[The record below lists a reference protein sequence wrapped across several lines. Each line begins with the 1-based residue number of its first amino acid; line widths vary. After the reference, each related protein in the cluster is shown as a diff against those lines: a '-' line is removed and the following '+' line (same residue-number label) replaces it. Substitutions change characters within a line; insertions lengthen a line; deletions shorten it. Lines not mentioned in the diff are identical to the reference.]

1 MSLRQ
6 KLFFGFGGLLAVIVV
21 IGVHSITRVTELGQ
35 SIDVI
40 LRENYR
46 SVIAC
51 QEMKDG
57 LERMDSGAL
66 FTILGHE
73 SQGKD
78 LIAKNEPLFE
88 KALQAELNNITLPG
102 EGEKAES
109 IRSLF
114 NQYRSILNG
123 VLDLSVKRSV
133 KHETYFSDL
142 LPLFQKI
149 KDTADDILRMNQENM
164 VVADLEARKKALS
177 ARQQMYVMLL
187 IATLVAVAFIFF
199 TGRWVLQPITR
210 LIQSTREI
218 QQGNL
223 DLVVPTGSRDEIGQL
238 SEAFNEMAASLRE
251 FRRSGQ
257 AKIFRIQQS
266 IQQAFNNLPDV
277 IAIVDPEGQVEV
289 VTEAAREA
297 FGLKPNARIYDL
309 PYRWMVTL
317 FEEAFKGGRGRDSK
331 EEPGVIQQFVRGEER
346 FYRPR
351 AVSILDSE
359 RQPAGV
365 ILILR
370 DVTQQL
376 QQDEMKKGAIST
388 VSHQLKT
395 PLTSV
400 RMAIHL
406 LLEGKI
412 GELTPKQE
420 DLLIA
425 AREDADRLYTIL
437 EELLDI
443 SRIESGRAKMDFR
456 PVSSHSMVLEAVEPF
471 RSVALDRGVT
481 LSVDLPD
488 DLPEVWVD
496 MTRIIHVFANLLSNA
511 LKYTPAGGGVDVTAQ
526 AEEEFVC
533 FKVTDT
539 GIGIPDQYLPH
550 IFEPFFRAPNQTSGT
565 GAGLGL
571 AITKEIVAAHGGNVR
586 VESREGVGSTFSFT
600 VKRAD
605 RGPGKAAPERSEE
618 VNP

>member
-1 MSLRQ
+1 L
-6 KLFFGFGGLLAVIVV
+6 GFGGLVLVIVV
-21 IGVHSITRVTELGQ
+21 IGIHSIARITELGQ

-51 QEMKDG
+51 QEMKEA

-66 FTILGHE
+66 FTVLGHE
-73 SQGKD
+73 EQGKD
-78 LIAKNEPLFE
+78 LITKNVPLFE
-88 KALQAELNNITLPG
+88 KALQAELNNITLLG
-102 EGEKAES
+102 EGERAES

-114 NQYRSILNG
+114 NQYRSTLQTILDPG
-123 VLDLSVKRSV
+123 VKRDV
-133 KHETYFSDL
+133 RHETYFSRL

-164 VVADLEARKKALS
+164 VVADMDARKMALA
-177 ARQQMYVMLL
+177 ARQQMYMILF
-187 IATLVAVAFIFF
+187 IATLVAGGFIFF
-199 TGRWVLQPITR
+199 IGRWVLQPITHLTR
-210 LIQSTREI
+210 SAREI
-218 QQGNL
+218 KEGNL
-223 DLVVPTGSRDEIGQL
+223 DLMVQSSSRDEIGQL

-257 AKIFRIQQS
+257 TKLFRIQQS
-266 IQQAFNNLPDV
+266 MQQAFNNLPDV
-277 IAIVDPEGQVEV
+277 IAVVNPEGQVEV

-297 FGLKPNARIYDL
+297 FGLKPNVKLYDL
-309 PYRWMVTL
+309 PYPWMATL
-317 FEEAFKGGRGRDSK
+317 FEEALRGSHRTPSN
-331 EEPGVIQQFVRGEER
+331 EEPGIIQQFVRGEER

-351 AVSILDSE
+351 AVSILDNEKQS
-359 RQPAGV
+359 AGI
-365 ILILR
+365 ILVLR

-395 PLTSV
+395 PLTSI

-420 DLLIA
+420 DLLMA

-443 SRIESGRAKMDFR
+443 SRIESGRARMDFH
-456 PVSSHSMVLEAVEPF
+456 PLSPHSMVLEAVEPF
-471 RSVALDRGVT
+471 RSAALDRGLT
-481 LSVDLPD
+481 LSVDLPN
-488 DLPEVWVD
+488 DLPDVWVD
-496 MTRIIHVFANLLSNA
+496 MARITYVFANLLSNA
-511 LKYTPAGGGVDVTAQ
+511 LKYTSAGGSVSVSAQ
-526 AEEEFVC
+526 AKEESVC
-533 FKVTDT
+533 FKVSDT

-550 IFEPFFRAPNQTSGT
+550 IFEQFFRAPNQTTET

-571 AITKEIVAAHGGNVR
+571 AITKEIVIAHGGTIS

-605 RGPGKAAPERSEE
+605 RVSKE
-618 VNP
+618 VTDS

>member
-1 MSLRQ
+1 ML
-6 KLFFGFGGLLAVIVV
+6 VIVV
-21 IGVHSITRVTELGQ
+21 IGIHSIARITELGQ

-51 QEMKDG
+51 QEMKEA
-57 LERMDSGAL
+57 LERMDSGAV
-66 FTILGHE
+66 FTVLGHE
-73 SQGKD
+73 EQGKD
-78 LIAKNEPLFE
+78 LITKNVPLFE

-102 EGEKAES
+102 EGERAES

-114 NQYRSILNG
+114 NQYRSTLQTILDPG
-123 VLDLSVKRSV
+123 VKRGV
-133 KHETYFSDL
+133 KHETYFSRL
-142 LPLFQKI
+142 LPLFQRI

-164 VVADLEARKKALS
+164 VVADMDARKKALA
-177 ARQQMYVMLL
+177 ARQQMYMMLF
-187 IATLVAVAFIFF
+187 IATLVAGGFIFF
-199 TGRWVLQPITR
+199 IGRWVLQPITYLTR
-210 LIQSTREI
+210 STREI
-218 QQGNL
+218 KEGNL
-223 DLVVPTGSRDEIGQL
+223 DLVVQSSSRDEIGQL

-257 AKIFRIQQS
+257 TKLFRIQQS
-266 IQQAFNNLPDV
+266 MQQAFNNLPDV
-277 IAIVDPEGQVEV
+277 IAVVNPEGQVEV
-289 VTEAAREA
+289 VTEAAQEA
-297 FGLKPNARIYDL
+297 FGLKPNVRIHDL
-309 PYRWMVTL
+309 PYPWMATL
-317 FEEAFKGGRGRDSK
+317 FEEALKGGHRAGSK

-351 AVSILDSE
+351 AVSILDNE
-359 RQPAGV
+359 KQPAGI

-395 PLTSV
+395 PLTSI

-420 DLLIA
+420 DLLMA

-443 SRIESGRAKMDFR
+443 SRIESGRAQMDFR
-456 PVSSHSMVLEAVEPF
+456 PLSPHSMVLEAVEPF
-471 RSVALDRGVT
+471 RSAALDRGLT
-481 LSVDLPD
+481 LSVDLPN
-488 DLPEVWVD
+488 DLPDVWVD
-496 MTRIIHVFANLLSNA
+496 MARITHVFANLLSNA
-511 LKYTPAGGGVDVTAQ
+511 LKYTPAGGSVSVSAQ
-526 AEEEFVC
+526 AEEESVC
-533 FKVTDT
+533 FKVSDT

-550 IFEPFFRAPNQTSGT
+550 IFEQFFRAPNQTTET

-571 AITKEIVAAHGGNVR
+571 AITKEIVIAHGGTIR

-605 RGPGKAAPERSEE
+605 KVSKE
-618 VNP
+618 VIDS

>member
-1 MSLRQ
+1 VL
-6 KLFFGFGGLLAVIVV
+6 VIVV
-21 IGVHSITRVTELGQ
+21 IGIHSIARITELGQ

-51 QEMKDG
+51 QEMKET

-66 FTILGHE
+66 FTVLGHE
-73 SQGKD
+73 EQGKG
-78 LIAKNEPLFE
+78 LITKNVPLFE

-102 EGEKAES
+102 EGERAES

-114 NQYRSILNG
+114 NQYRSTLQTILDPG
-123 VLDLSVKRSV
+123 VKRGV
-133 KHETYFSDL
+133 KHETYFSRL
-142 LPLFQKI
+142 LPLFQRI

-164 VVADLEARKKALS
+164 VVADMDARKKAS
-177 ARQQMYVMLL
+177 AARQQMYMMLF
-187 IATLVAVAFIFF
+187 IATLVAGGFIFF
-199 TGRWVLQPITR
+199 IGRWVLQPITH
-210 LIQSTREI
+210 LIRSTREI
-218 QQGNL
+218 KEGNL
-223 DLVVPTGSRDEIGQL
+223 DLVVQSSSRDEIGQL

-257 AKIFRIQQS
+257 TKIFRIQQS
-266 IQQAFNNLPDV
+266 MQQAFNNLPDV
-277 IAIVDPEGQVEV
+277 IAVVNPEGQVEV
-289 VTEAAREA
+289 VTEAAQEA
-297 FGLKPNARIYDL
+297 FGLKPNGKIYDL
-309 PYRWMVTL
+309 PYPWMATL
-317 FEEAFKGGRGRDSK
+317 FEEALRGTHRTASN
-331 EEPGVIQQFVRGEER
+331 EEPGIIQQFVRGEER

-351 AVSILDSE
+351 AVSILDNEKQS
-359 RQPAGV
+359 AGI

-395 PLTSV
+395 PLTSI

-420 DLLIA
+420 DLLMA

-443 SRIESGRAKMDFR
+443 SRIESGRAQMDFR
-456 PVSSHSMVLEAVEPF
+456 PLSPHPMVLEAVEPF
-471 RSVALDRGVT
+471 RSAAVDRGLT
-481 LSVDLPD
+481 LSVDLPN
-488 DLPEVWVD
+488 DLPDVWVD
-496 MTRIIHVFANLLSNA
+496 MARISHVFANLLSNA
-511 LKYTPAGGGVDVTAQ
+511 LKYTPAGGSVSVSAR
-526 AEEEFVC
+526 AEEESVC
-533 FKVTDT
+533 FKVSDT

-550 IFEPFFRAPNQTSGT
+550 IFEQFFRAPNQTTET

-571 AITKEIVAAHGGNVR
+571 AITKEIVIAHGGTIS

-605 RGPGKAAPERSEE
+605 RVSKE
-618 VNP
+618 VTDS

>member
-1 MSLRQ
+1 MTLRQ
-6 KLFFGFGGLLAVIVV
+6 KLFLGFGGLAAVIVV
-21 IGVHSITRVTELGQ
+21 IGIHSITQINDLGQ

-51 QEMKDG
+51 QEMKEA

-66 FTILGHE
+66 FMVLNHE

-78 LIAKNEPLFE
+78 LITKNEPLFE
-88 KALQAELNNITLPG
+88 KALQAELNNVTLPG

-109 IRSLF
+109 LRLLF
-114 NQYRSILNG
+114 NQYQSILE
-123 VLDLSVKRSV
+123 VIRDSSVKQSV
-133 KHETYFSDL
+133 KHETYFSQL
-142 LPLFQKI
+142 LPVFQKI

-177 ARQQMYVMLL
+177 ARQQMYMMLL
-187 IATLVAVAFIFF
+187 IASLVSVGFIFL

-218 QQGNL
+218 KQGNL
-223 DLVVPTGSRDEIGQL
+223 DLVVQTGSRDEIGQL

-266 IQQAFNNLPDV
+266 MQQAFNNLPDV
-277 IAIVDPEGQVEV
+277 IAVINPEGQVEV

-297 FGLKPNARIYDL
+297 FGLKPNIRIHDL

-317 FEEAFKGGRGRDSK
+317 FEKALKGGGGNLK
-331 EEPGVIQQFVRGEER
+331 EEPGVIQQFVRGKER

-351 AVSILDSE
+351 AVSILDN
-359 RQPAGV
+359 QKQTAGI
-365 ILILR
+365 ILILH

-376 QQDEMKKGAIST
+376 QQDEMKKGVIST

-395 PLTSV
+395 PLTSI

-420 DLLIA
+420 DLLLA
-425 AREDADRLYTIL
+425 AREDADRLHTIL

-443 SRIESGRAKMDFR
+443 SRIESGKAQMDFR
-456 PVSSHSMVLEAVEPF
+456 PLSPHSMVLEAVEPF
-471 RSVALDRGVT
+471 RSVALNRGVT
-481 LSVDLPD
+481 LSVNLPD

-496 MTRIIHVFANLLSNA
+496 MTRITHVFANLLSNA
-511 LKYTPAGGGVDVTAQ
+511 LKYTPAGGKVDLTAQ
-526 AEEEFVC
+526 AEEEFVR

-539 GIGIPDQYLPH
+539 GIGIPDEYLPH
-550 IFEPFFRAPNQTSGT
+550 IFEQFFRAPNQTAET

-571 AITKEIVAAHGGNVR
+571 AITKEIVVAHGGNVS
-586 VESREGVGSTFSFT
+586 VESREGVGSTFIFT

-605 RGPGKAAPERSEE
+605 REAGKTAPGRSEE